1 MSRSYRFKVTTN
13 GSALLAD
20 LIFLK
25 AGLEITRVAVGSGT
39 VPDGVDLKDVHTLY
53 EYVAEGT
60 IGSRSREGSR
70 LDLTVQYSNGDPDHR
85 AVPKFDLAEF
95 IVYARRPETGEETD
109 LLYATLGECRQPVPA
124 WREDRPPCV
133 FNYPLVLMVS
143 DEIEVSI
150 TAAPGLVT
158 PDDLKAEC
166 VTYDSAESDLE
177 AQDVQAAIDLLKKLA
192 DAAGEDIGVAL
203 AAARTA
209 DTAASN
215 AQQAAAA
222 AQSAAAT
229 AQNAAAEAQSTAAA
243 AMSSASAGV
252 RVVTGTY
259 TGNGALS
266 KTITIGARP
275 KAVLVVCRTIASA
288 SDYTTNSRLLA
299 LYVGQSSDKFSTD
312 TSSTVQSR
320 TYSVTGT
327 AITMSTDRQSLHV
340 MNESNNQY
348 AWIAFI

>member
-1 MSRSYRFKVTTN
+1 MSRSYSFKVTTN

-60 IGSRSREGSR
+60 VGSHSREGSR

-124 WREDRPPCV
+124 WSEDRPGCV
-133 FNYPLVLMVS
+133 FNFPLVLVVS
-143 DEIEVSI
+143 SEIEIRI

-166 VTYDSAESDLE
+166 VTYDPASSALG
-177 AQDVQAAIDLLKKLA
+177 ANDVQAAIDALKRIA
-192 DAAGEDIGVAL
+192 DAARVDIGDAL
-203 AAARTA
+203 AAAHAA
-209 DTAASN
+209 DTAASS
-215 AQQAAAA
+215 ARQ
-222 AQSAAAT
+222 AAAT
-229 AQNAAAEAQSTAAA
+229 AQSAAAEAQSTADAAMAA
-243 AMSSASAGV
+243 ASEGV

-259 TGNGALS
+259 TGDGTS
-266 KTITIGARP
+266 TKTITIGARP
-275 KAVLVVCRTIASA
+275 KAAIVYRRDPAYYSAGNVINARTFYTCVAA
-288 SDYTTNSRLLA
+288 YFGNTADYVDNSGSFTTMRS
-299 LYVGQSSDKFSTD
+299 YSVDDQSLTL
-312 TSSTVQSR
+312 SSTLGGAAG
-320 TYSVTGT
+320 Y
-327 AITMSTDRQSLHV
+327 AC
-340 MNESNNQY
+340 NSNGFRY
-348 AWIAFI
+348 AWVAFV

>member
-85 AVPKFDLAEF
+85 AVPKFDLAEL

-158 PDDLKAEC
+158 PDDLAAEC
-166 VTYDSAESDLE
+166 VTYDPAESDLE

-192 DAAGEDIGVAL
+192 DAARVDIGDAL
-203 AAARTA
+203 AAAQAA

-215 AQQAAAA
+215 AQQAAAT
-222 AQSAAAT
+222 AQSAAAD
-229 AQNAAAEAQSTAAA
+229 AQSTAAA

-259 TGNGALS
+259 TGNGNKS

-275 KAVLVVCRTIASA
+275 KAVLVWCRTAASTTTA
-288 SDYTTNSRLLA
+288 GTNSYISNYFLLT
-299 LYVGQSSDKFSTD
+299 LYAGQSSDKYTNNASD
-312 TSSTVQSR
+312 TALAR
-320 TYSVTGT
+320 TYS
-327 AITMSTDRQSLHV
+327 ITEADITITTDKDAYYA
-340 MNESNNQY
+340 SNISNVQY
-348 AWIAFI
+348 AWIAFV